1 MNFLSENAQCML
13 GRGHAR
19 EELAVIK
26 FQRQTNYSRS
36 SLANGHTSNL
46 HLRIL
51 PLSLGSGMEG
61 LDMSHIC
68 AQRRVQSSART
79 QARVFTPKDTLHH

>member
-68 AQRRVQSSART
+68 AQCHRART
-79 QARVFTPKDTLHH
+79 QARVSTPKDTLHH